1 MVESI
6 TAVEE
11 NMTAILSTISR
22 KKTVTIAS
30 DGGLKGKQGPFGW
43 LITQQLKLLLQG
55 SGPMDSHPDTSTSTR
70 SELWGYASAL
80 LSSLT
85 LISRSGGCKPKCQL
99 RWVVDSTAAISRV
112 RKFLKWGHLKRGR
125 QAPDIDVLSL
135 ISKYYKELWKRVRI
149 RWVKAHQDSAEGTV
163 IAKLS
168 IPAQL
173 NIKMDHS
180 VGGIC

>member
-80 LSSLT
+80 LSLT
-85 LISRSGGCKPKCQL
+85 LIS
-99 RWVVDSTAAISRV
+99 
-112 RKFLKWGHLKRGR
+112 
-125 QAPDIDVLSL
+125 
-135 ISKYYKELWKRVRI
+135 
-149 RWVKAHQDSAEGTV
+149 
-163 IAKLS
+163 
-168 IPAQL
+168 
-173 NIKMDHS
+173 
-180 VGGIC
+180 